1 MAEEIKDEKIIVE
14 GAEGAE
20 GATPAAKGKGK
31 AGKKEAGETIEIEKS
46 VLAKLIDRLDILE
59 EAADKGRLERVK
71 GLRNNDKLVKKVN
84 LGVYDGRIVVGWKAI
99 KDDVWFDQEGKMHEE
114 QIVELYFHEGKKDKE
129 GHLVAEA
136 QMNVQSF
143 SRRLKRLICEVVE
156 ESKDRNGNTT
166 LTVVTPEGK
175 EIKVD
180 LSFINA
186 A

>member
-1 MAEEIKDEKIIVE
+1 MAEEKDNIENVGSENTSVEKDAPV
-14 GAEGAE
+14 
-20 GATPAAKGKGK
+20 AKGKG
-31 AGKKEAGETIEIEKS
+31 ATKKETVEIEKS
-46 VLAKLIDRLDILE
+46 VLAKLIERMEILE

-84 LGVYDGRIVVGWKAI
+84 LGTYDGRIVVGWKAI

-129 GHLVAEA
+129 GKLVAEA

-143 SRRLKRLICEVVE
+143 SRRLKRLVCEVVE